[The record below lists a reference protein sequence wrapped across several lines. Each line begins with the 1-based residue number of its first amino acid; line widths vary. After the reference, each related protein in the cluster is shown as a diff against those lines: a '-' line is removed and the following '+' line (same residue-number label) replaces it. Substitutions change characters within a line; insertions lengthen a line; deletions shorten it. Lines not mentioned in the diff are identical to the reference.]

1 MALLTAL
8 LAAFS
13 IGTEFPRKLVE
24 MMISQ
29 PAIGF
34 SEVAALAG
42 LGLYLVIG
50 VIGTGL
56 TAQFYHHF
64 EVRASKPYRGVV
76 SNMLAWMHII
86 LMNVGVAG
94 ASLLMI
100 YAGYVGDVAVSPREF
115 GGFEITV
122 EQASRQILNPL
133 IVPVA
138 AMLLVTVAGAV
149 AGGIGFL
156 VNYLRH

>member
-1 MALLTAL
+1 MAEPRKADGFSAIHYSTWSGHFTWVAIIQGAIVALLTAL

-100 YAGYVGDVAVSPREF
+100 YA
-115 GGFEITV
+115 
-122 EQASRQILNPL
+122 
-133 IVPVA
+133 
-138 AMLLVTVAGAV
+138 
-149 AGGIGFL
+149 
-156 VNYLRH
+156 